1 MSTQL
6 KGSASHSLLEKTM
19 TSGSV
24 AADAEKQPAP
34 LTRTIVDEIE
44 EMDDGVPRMRGF
56 FGKLWAIVQKLDKY
70 GVEARGIERVPP
82 TERPQKSVWDCMTLW
97 CAANTTIA
105 TFSTGTLGPGVFE
118 MGLRDSALTI
128 LFFNLLSTIPVAYF
142 SSFGA
147 RSGLRQMVFS
157 RFTFGYWVN
166 MFPGVLNCIGTVGWS
181 TINTIVGG
189 QTLRAVSDT
198 HRIPIA
204 AGIVVIAV
212 LSLLPPFAG
221 YKFVH
226 SYERWS
232 WIAPAIIF
240 FIMLGTCL
248 PYVPQGPWGGSGSV
262 EAGNVLSFGAAV
274 VGYGLGW
281 GSYASDYT
289 VNLPEDTSAWRIFIA
304 TYLGLNVPLILVQSL
319 GAAYT
324 IACQNNAAWGASSAE
339 NGVGGM
345 IAAGLSPMNGVGR
358 FFTLIMALSI
368 VANNI
373 PNIYSLS
380 LTVQIFGPIFQ
391 AIPRLFIT
399 IIGTAVYI
407 VLSIVGASHFD
418 SWLDT
423 LLVLLGYWQA
433 IYAVLITEEHF
444 LFRRSWAGYDFDASS
459 KPSAQPVGIAAGLA
473 FGCGIM
479 GAVLGMAQTWYIGVL
494 GGKIGDP
501 AFGGDIGFELAFAF
515 SAVAYPPLR
524 YLEKR
529 YFSR

>member
-1 MSTQL
+1 
-6 KGSASHSLLEKTM
+6 
-19 TSGSV
+19 
-24 AADAEKQPAP
+24 
-34 LTRTIVDEIE
+34 
-44 EMDDGVPRMRGF
+44 MDDGVPRTRGF
-56 FGKLWAIVQKLDKY
+56 FGKLWAVVQKLDKY

-82 TERPQKSVWDCMTLW
+82 AERPQRRPWDSGTLW

-142 SSFGA
+142 ATFGA

-157 RFTFGYWVN
+157 RFTFGYWFN
-166 MFPGVLNCIGTVGWS
+166 MFPAVLNCIGTVGWS

-189 QTLRAVSDT
+189 QTLHAVSDS
-198 HRIPIA
+198 HQIPVA
-204 AGIVVIAV
+204 AAIVVIAV

-226 SYERWS
+226 SFERYS
-232 WIAPAIIF
+232 WIPPAIIF

-248 PYVPQGPWGGSGSV
+248 TYVPQGPWGGNGAL
-262 EAGNVLSFGAAV
+262 EAGSVLSFGAAV

-304 TYLGLNVPLILVQSL
+304 TYLGLNVPLILVESL

-324 IACQNNAAWGASSAE
+324 IACQHNPAWGAMYAE

-345 IAAGLSPMNGVGR
+345 IAAGLSPLNGVGR

-368 VANNI
+368 VANNV

-380 LTVQIFGPIFQ
+380 LTAQVFGPILQ

-407 VLSIVGASHFD
+407 VLAIVGASHFED
-418 SWLDT
+418 WLDT
-423 LLVLLGYWQA
+423 LLVLLSYWQA
-433 IYAVLITEEHF
+433 IYAMLLTEEH
-444 LFRRSWAGYDFDASS
+444 LIFRKRWGSYDFNASS
-459 KPSAQPVGIAAGLA
+459 RPEAQPVGIAAGIA

-479 GAVLGMAQTWYIGVL
+479 GAVLGMAQTWYVGVIGRQ
-494 GGKIGDP
+494 IGDP
-501 AFGGDIGFELAFAF
+501 TLGGDIGFELAFAF
-515 SAVAYPPLR
+515 AGIAYPPLR

-529 YFSR
+529 YFGR